1 MCCFFFS
8 SRRRHT
14 RCALV
19 TGVQTCS
26 SDLPAQPVTGE
37 EKSRKKD
44 APAERPKPIRK
55 SRITSWELTELEGI
69 PNAIAE
75 LESEQSGLAS
85 RLADGSLYRD
95 APDEVDAINQQ
106 LHVLEEKLNELFAR
120 WEMLEEKKNDS

>member
-75 LESEQSGLAS
+75 LESEQSGLAKIGRAS
-85 RLADGSLYRD
+85 CR
-95 APDEVDAINQQ
+95 
-106 LHVLEEKLNELFAR
+106 AR
-120 WEMLEEKKNDS
+120 GCQSV